1 MCMYHLSS
9 VITNYVFS
17 SLQVKFATNTM
28 TRRKSVCSKWTL
40 VLLVVIVC
48 PSVYTRPQEEV
59 SFSATTKV
67 ENEKTTH
74 PPIRYT
80 FSNLS
85 FNSFKLAPKVINFVN
100 ETNVGKSKSG
110 NGLAYKPFV
119 NTSNGELE
127 TITVNNRTGR
137 LIRTNSRGGKKK
149 YKPTPV
155 RNKSEEDSYDRKKP
169 AIRKVITKWR
179 DKTKLNDLNFSYETS
194 SLDTDVK
201 GTTKFNNIRP
211 NVDSSTEGSSEAD
224 SKRYTRPP
232 PNDMYDQYY
241 NDDNMY
247 NNQRPQYPYS
257 EETQAF
263 SPNIQVI
270 HTRPRPTRP
279 PHYHTNIPTPTP
291 IITNLGYPKPWTQQI
306 TRKTTTQRPMYNT
319 RPTNYEYHNN
329 FQNYGP
335 NTYEV
340 STFEPTNSYTDRI
353 VIRPEEYSPTAEDC
367 PTIYLT
373 LNNTFQGQA
382 KEACPDL
389 NIAVNTNVINKN
401 VVVESEEEESESLF
415 PGAFG
420 LDLGDDSGGDSSK
433 DEDYFESEENQ
444 EQGDESASVEGTE
457 LTNYHSA
464 NSVIKPESAES
475 GGFGAAS
482 SPSSAIISPGG
493 SGGSDDD
500 IFSFSS
506 LIDFFRPA
514 LDALGWLVTINPLSI
529 GLFPLLVAPLG
540 LLFAGSGFAALFAP
554 WFLPYAREAPK
565 LIHVYKPEWRW
576 DDDLKTWQ
584 LHSFPVSRR
593 LVPEMGRAST
603 ESKKKEGVKPTLFFK
618 LKEWMINVTNRLR
631 KDQRRQIVLNARK
644 TKRKKREAWTQ
655 RLKFS

>member
-1 MCMYHLSS
+1 
-9 VITNYVFS
+9 
-17 SLQVKFATNTM
+17 M

-48 PSVYTRPQEEV
+48 PSVYTRPQEE
-59 SFSATTKV
+59 FSISASIKAD
-67 ENEKTTH
+67 NEKSTL
-74 PPIRYT
+74 PPTRYT

-85 FNSFKLAPKVINFVN
+85 FNSFKLAPKVNSFVN
-100 ETNVGKSKSG
+100 ETNVDNNKPSIVSVSFKIFNKDSI
-110 NGLAYKPFV
+110 NNPFV
-119 NTSNGELE
+119 DSGDSESE
-127 TITVNNRTGR
+127 PSHVNNRTSR
-137 LIRTNSRGGKKK
+137 LIRTNSHGGKKK
-149 YKPTPV
+149 YKPKPV
-155 RNKSEEDSYDRKKP
+155 KNEEDSYDKKKP

-194 SLDTDVK
+194 TLDNDVK
-201 GTTKFNNIRP
+201 GTTKFSSSRP
-211 NVDSSTEGSSEAD
+211 NDESSTESSSEIN
-224 SKRYTRPP
+224 SKRYSRPP

-241 NDDNMY
+241 NDNNMY
-247 NNQRPQYPYS
+247 HNQRPHYQYS
-257 EETQAF
+257 DETQAY

-270 HTRPRPTRP
+270 NTRPRPTRP

-291 IITNLGYPKPWTQQI
+291 IITNLGYPKPWTPQV

-329 FQNYGP
+329 VPNYPG

-353 VIRPEEYSPTAEDC
+353 VIRPEEYSPSAEDC

-401 VVVESEEEESESLF
+401 VVIESEEEESESLF
-415 PGAFG
+415 PGGFG
-420 LDLGDDSGGDSSK
+420 LGLGDDSGGDSSK

-444 EQGDESASVEGTE
+444 EPEDESASVEGTE
-457 LTNYHSA
+457 LANYHSA
-464 NSVIKPESAES
+464 NSPIKPESAEA

-482 SPSSAIISPGG
+482 SPSSAIIAPGG

-506 LIDFFRPA
+506 LVDFFRPA
-514 LDALGWLVTINPLSI
+514 LDALGWLATINPLSI
-529 GLFPLLVAPLG
+529 GLFPLLLAPLG

-565 LIHVYKPEWRW
+565 VIHVYRPEWRW
-576 DDDLKTWQ
+576 DDDLKTWH
-584 LHSFPVSRR
+584 LHSFPNNRR
-593 LVPEMGRAST
+593 LVPEEGRQ
-603 ESKKKEGVKPTLFFK
+603 SKDNEGKSIKPTLFFK
-618 LKEWMINVTNRLR
+618 LKEWMKNVTNKLR
-631 KDQRRQIVLNARK
+631 DNQNRQIVLNGRK
-644 TKRKKREAWTQ
+644 TRRKKREAWTR
-655 RLKFS
+655 RLNIS